1 MNANEA
7 VVRVKLDTRAAKSEL
22 ADLTKTA
29 GSVAG
34 KLGSGIQSALG
45 SGVRALGIGTAIG
58 AGIAAVRGPTVQGA
72 SDVFGEVLGGIG
84 ASIENWALGDLAPDA
99 RASQS
104 AREDTKNAFAT
115 IAGITGSVPPAA
127 RSFYEQT
134 KQRMLETEKGK
145 AMFERDD
152 QFRGP
157 GLKDVA
163 EKIIRSITGEI
174 SAGFDRVVGAI
185 KFW

>member
-7 VVRVKLDTRAAKSEL
+7 VVRVKLDTRAAKSDL

-29 GSVAG
+29 SGVAG

-58 AGIAAVRGPTVQGA
+58 AGIAAVRGPTAGGV
-72 SDVFGEVLGGIG
+72 SDLMGEAFGGIG
-84 ASIENWALGDLAPDA
+84 AQIENFAFGDLAPQA

-104 AREDTKNAFAT
+104 AREETKNAFAT
-115 IAGITGSVPPAA
+115 ITGITGSIPPSA
-127 RSFYEQT
+127 RNFYEQT

-157 GLKDVA
+157 GFA
-163 EKIIRSITGEI
+163 EIATKIIDSITGSI
-174 SAGFDRVVGAI
+174 SAGFDRVI
-185 KFW
+185 DRIWPF